1 MRKNIARDMLSAVIN
16 KAIADGAP
24 VIAARDYVRCTNAEP
39 GTFNHE
45 CGRPAV
51 KVGRHASGHKQA
63 FCARCAVDG
72 FEARGCKAWSDLPA
86 GASSIE
92 EAAL

>member
-1 MRKNIARDMLSAVIN
+1 MPTNPALAALRNAVN
-16 KAIADGAP
+16 RAIADGAP
-24 VIAARDYVRCTNAEP
+24 RIVERPYVRCTNAEP
-39 GTFNHE
+39 GSFNHE

-51 KVGRHASGHKQA
+51 KVGRHASGFKQA
-63 FCARCAVDG
+63 FCARCAAEG

-86 GASSIE
+86 GATSIE